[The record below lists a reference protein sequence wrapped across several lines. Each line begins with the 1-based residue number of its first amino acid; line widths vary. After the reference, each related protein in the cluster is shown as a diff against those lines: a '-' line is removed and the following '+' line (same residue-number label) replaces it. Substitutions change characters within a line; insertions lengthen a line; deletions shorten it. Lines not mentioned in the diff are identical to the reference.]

1 MAGDWAYD
9 ELPPIA
15 AAELTILGLAV
26 ALCVNRRSHC
36 LFPQPERPVASVCR
50 FSGKSCPRRKSLF
63 QGRVRRDDRWRD
75 SR

>member
-15 AAELTILGLAV
+15 AVGLTILGSAV
-26 ALCVNRRSHC
+26 ALYANRRIHC
-36 LFPQPERPVASVCR
+36 LFPLPERPMASVCR
-50 FSGKSCPRRKSLF
+50 LSGIGCPPRKSLF
-63 QGRVRRDDRWRD
+63 RGRVRRDDRWRD